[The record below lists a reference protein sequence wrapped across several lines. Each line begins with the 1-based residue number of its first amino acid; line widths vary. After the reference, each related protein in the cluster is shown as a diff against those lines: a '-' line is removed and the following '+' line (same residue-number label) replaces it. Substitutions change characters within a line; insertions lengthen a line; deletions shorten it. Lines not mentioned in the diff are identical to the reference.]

1 MFNKAGHSKG
11 KGAPLAERLQKVA
24 NTHPAPRATETA
36 EFGHSGR
43 RCFNLGA
50 RHHHRERDERKPVF
64 REAEM
69 TLPVGE
75 KLPCAIKNLNEGGA
89 RIDFFRRMTLP
100 NTVYVH
106 APSLGLDSWAR
117 VVWQTETAAG
127 VDFEAA

>member
-24 NTHPAPRATETA
+24 DTHPAPRAPEADTFA
-36 EFGHSGR
+36 HAGR
-43 RCFNLGA
+43 RRFNLAA
-50 RHHHRERDERKPVF
+50 RHPHRDRDERTPMF

-75 KLPCAIKNLNEGGA
+75 KLPCAIKNMNAGGA
-89 RIDFFRRMTLP
+89 RIDFFRRITLP

-127 VDFEAA
+127 LDFEAA